1 MNNEEWKN
9 FRDERI
15 KKIRDG
21 LLNSQEKQQEKA
33 PQQEKHSK
41 QERQQ
46 QEICR
51 QKEKFLQKKA
61 ACKGF

>member
-15 KKIRDG
+15 KKILES

-33 PQQEKHSK
+33 PQQEKHHK
-41 QERQQ
+41 QETQQ
-46 QEICR
+46 QEICHP
-51 QKEKFLQKKA
+51 QEKFLQKKSSL
-61 ACKGF
+61 

>member
-41 QERQQ
+41 QERQ
-46 QEICR
+46 
-51 QKEKFLQKKA
+51 
-61 ACKGF
+61 